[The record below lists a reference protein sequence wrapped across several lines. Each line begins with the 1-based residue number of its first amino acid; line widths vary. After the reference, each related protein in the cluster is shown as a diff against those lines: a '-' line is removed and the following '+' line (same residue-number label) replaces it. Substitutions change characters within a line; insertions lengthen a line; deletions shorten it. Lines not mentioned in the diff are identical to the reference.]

1 MKASAFPLKVGDE
14 SGWGGGGGECSRDP
28 LLALTHPIR
37 RSPSQEGKEVQEEE
51 EREKGE
57 DVPD

>member
-1 MKASAFPLKVGDE
+1 MKAGGVGE
-14 SGWGGGGGECSRDP
+14 GGECSRDP

-51 EREKGE
+51 ERETGE